1 MKKLPLTNPPLITIG
16 ISESVSNIGNW
27 ITMMAVYA
35 MLIFGGEGGVVE
47 SSGIF
52 IAGLLPIFIFSPVAG
67 WLCDRY
73 DRKWLMVVSE
83 LLSGLVISGLI
94 FTDRIELIYTILALQ
109 AVSISIMIP
118 ARRSSV
124 PDIVDKDSLSKA
136 NAFLEQLAGIV
147 KIIAPMLAGLILT
160 VMNPHTAI
168 ILDIVSFVLSALILI
183 RLPSLPPHNR
193 KQSSKVEELP
203 GVESKTWS
211 VLKTSTP
218 LRLLFVSI
226 FLAIFIIIGFDVLS
240 PIYVRDILAGDQKF
254 FGFAVGGIGLGTV
267 VASLLLMLRKRE
279 RNPWLDLLSG
289 LFMLGNIVFVMAIAT
304 LIPNLTL
311 IRILILLS
319 CFVGGIGNGL
329 MLIQINTLLQLL
341 SPPSM
346 LGRMGGVFQSTAVAA
361 QLLGLLVAPLLVP
374 GILSMGQ
381 YFGLASLAVIALIGF
396 TAASLRKSSFK
407 LDIAQSGAK

>member
-1 MKKLPLTNPPLITIG
+1 MKNLSIANPPLITIG

-35 MLIFGGEGGVVE
+35 MLIFSGDGGVVE
-47 SSGIF
+47 SSGVF
-52 IAGLLPIFIFSPVAG
+52 VAGLLPIFVFSPVAG
-67 WLCDRY
+67 WLCDHY
-73 DRKWLMVVSE
+73 DRKWLMVISE
-83 LLSGLVISGLI
+83 VLSGLVISGLI
-94 FTDRIELIYTILALQ
+94 FTDRIELIYVILALQ

-118 ARRSSV
+118 ARRASV
-124 PDIVDKDSLSKA
+124 PDIVDKDSLPKA

-168 ILDIVSFVLSALILI
+168 ILDIVSFALSALILM
-183 RLPSLPPHNR
+183 RLPSLPPHSES
-193 KQSSKVEELP
+193 QSSSVADVQSDKSKV
-203 GVESKTWS
+203 WS
-211 VLKTSTP
+211 IIKTSTP

-240 PIYVRDILAGDQKF
+240 PIYVRDVLAGDQKF
-254 FGFAVGGIGLGTV
+254 FGFAVGAIGLGTV
-267 VASLLLMLRKRE
+267 VASVLLMLRKSE

-289 LFMLGNIVFVMAIAT
+289 LFMLGNIVFVMAIST
-304 LIPNLTL
+304 LIPNLIL

-329 MLIQINTLLQLL
+329 MLIQVNTLLQLL

-346 LGRMGGVFQSTAVAA
+346 LGRLGGVFQSTAVAA

-381 YFGLASLAVIALIGF
+381 YFGLASLDVIALNVF
-396 TAASLRKSSFK
+396 TAVNLRKPSFK
-407 LDIAQSGAK
+407 LKVAQAGAK

>member
-1 MKKLPLTNPPLITIG
+1 MKNLSVANPPLITIG

-35 MLIFGGEGGVVE
+35 LLIFSGDGGVVE
-47 SSGIF
+47 SSGVF
-52 IAGLLPIFIFSPVAG
+52 VAGLLPIFVFSPIAG
-67 WLCDRY
+67 WLCDHY
-73 DRKWLMVVSE
+73 DRKWLMVISE
-83 LLSGLVISGLI
+83 ILSGLVISGLI
-94 FTDRIELIYTILALQ
+94 FTDRIELIYAILALQ

-118 ARRSSV
+118 ARRASV
-124 PDIVDKDSLSKA
+124 PDIVEKDSLPKA

-147 KIIAPMLAGLILT
+147 KIIAPMLAGLVLT
-160 VMNPHTAI
+160 VMSPHTAI
-168 ILDIVSFVLSALILI
+168 ILDIVSFALSALILM
-183 RLPSLPPHNR
+183 RLPSLPPHRESQLSSAADVQND
-193 KQSSKVEELP
+193 KSKV
-203 GVESKTWS
+203 WS
-211 VLKTSTP
+211 IIKTSTP

-240 PIYVRDILAGDQKF
+240 PIYVRDVLAGDEKF
-254 FGFAVGGIGLGTV
+254 FGFAVGAIGLGTV
-267 VASLLLMLRKRE
+267 VASLLLMLRKNE

-304 LIPNLTL
+304 LLPNLTL

-329 MLIQINTLLQLL
+329 MLIQVNTLLQLL

-374 GILSMGQ
+374 GILSMGH
-381 YFGLASLAVIALIGF
+381 YFGLASLAVIALIVF
-396 TAASLRKSSFK
+396 TAANLRNPSFK
-407 LDIAQSGAK
+407 LKVAQAGAK

>member
-1 MKKLPLTNPPLITIG
+1 MSVANPPLITIG
-16 ISESVSNIGNW
+16 ISESVSSIGNW

-35 MLIFGGEGGVVE
+35 MLIFGGDGGVVE

-52 IAGLLPIFIFSPVAG
+52 IAGLLPIFIFSPIAG
-67 WLCDRY
+67 WLCDHY
-73 DRKWLMVVSE
+73 DRKWLMVISE

-94 FTDRIELIYTILALQ
+94 FTDRIELIYAILALQ

-118 ARRSSV
+118 ARRASV
-124 PDIVDKDSLSKA
+124 PDIVDKDSLPKA

-160 VMNPHTAI
+160 VLNPHTAI
-168 ILDIVSFVLSALILI
+168 ILDIVSFLLSALILT
-183 RLPSLPPHNR
+183 RLPALNPTSK
-193 KQSSKVEELP
+193 KQISSVEEQDL
-203 GVESKTWS
+203 GVESQAWG
-211 VLKTSTP
+211 VLKTSIP

-240 PIYVRDILAGDQKF
+240 PIYVRDVLAGDQKF

-267 VASLLLMLRKRE
+267 VASLLLMLRKRK

-289 LFMLGNIVFVMAIAT
+289 LFMLGNIVFVLAIAT

-329 MLIQINTLLQLL
+329 MLIQVNTLLQLL

-346 LGRMGGVFQSTAVAA
+346 LGRLGGVFQSTAVAA

-374 GILSMGQ
+374 NILSMGQ
-381 YFGLASLAVIALIGF
+381 YFGLASLAVIALIIF
-396 TAASLRKSSFK
+396 TAANLRKPSFRLK
-407 LDIAQSGAK
+407 AAQAGAK